1 MASKGQKFKKH
12 DNKIKEEI
20 ICKLQSGTSSV
31 NDTIRMYKKR
41 NITMYKIVHIINL
54 KKYILFCYTLF

>member
-20 ICKLQSGTSSV
+20 ICKLQSGTLF
-31 NDTIRMYKKR
+31 
-41 NITMYKIVHIINL
+41 IT
-54 KKYILFCYTLF
+54 YIDFLILISYSTKPNFS

>member
-20 ICKLQSGTSSV
+20 ICKLQSGTSSYYLSEKYSV
-31 NDTIRMYKKR
+31 N
-41 NITMYKIVHIINL
+41 V
-54 KKYILFCYTLF
+54 KYFCGFYTLLKLCLKGIKKGKSLF